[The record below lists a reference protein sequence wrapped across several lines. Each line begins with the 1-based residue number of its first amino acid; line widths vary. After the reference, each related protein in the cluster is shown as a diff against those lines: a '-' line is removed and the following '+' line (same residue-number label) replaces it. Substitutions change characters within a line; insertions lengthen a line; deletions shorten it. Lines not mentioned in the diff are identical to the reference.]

1 MVKWHHFEEDE
12 KAKSILIESRSSDLL
27 ALENLIYNMLVCTRR
42 EEISKLPL
50 LGIAILSLCCSFP
63 LTLKCCL
70 GEITILDE
78 NSKAGLK
85 RKKLFETSINL
96 AWKCQ
101 QILWKKEFSFLHFRG
116 HFCHLLFSIN
126 DPLEHLESHRIE
138 NSQGKNAWKN

>member
-1 MVKWHHFEEDE
+1 M
-12 KAKSILIESRSSDLL
+12 ESRSSDML
-27 ALENLIYNMLVCTRR
+27 ALKNLIYNMLVCTIR
-42 EEISKLPL
+42 EKISKLPL

-78 NSKAGLK
+78 NSKARTQERKAFRNKHQFSLK
-85 RKKLFETSINL
+85 MPTNLMKK
-96 AWKCQ
+96 
-101 QILWKKEFSFLHFRG
+101 KKEFSFLHFRG

-138 NSQGKNAWKN
+138 NSHGKNA

>member
-1 MVKWHHFEEDE
+1 MVKWHHFEEEE
-12 KAKSILIESRSSDLL
+12 KAKIILIESRSSDFL

-85 RKKLFETSINL
+85 RKKKSFSKQASIQPENANKSYEKKSSAFYTFEVTFAI
-96 AWKCQ
+96 C
-101 QILWKKEFSFLHFRG
+101 
-116 HFCHLLFSIN
+116 C
-126 DPLEHLESHRIE
+126 
-138 NSQGKNAWKN
+138 SQLMTLQST

>member
-12 KAKSILIESRSSDLL
+12 KAKIISIESRSSDLL

-78 NSKAGLK
+78 NSKARTQERKAFRNKHQFSLK
-85 RKKLFETSINL
+85 MPTNLMKKRVQLSTLSR
-96 AWKCQ
+96 
-101 QILWKKEFSFLHFRG
+101 S
-116 HFCHLLFSIN
+116 LLPFVVLN
-126 DPLEHLESHRIE
+126 
-138 NSQGKNAWKN
+138 

>member
-27 ALENLIYNMLVCTRR
+27 ALENLIYNMLVCTIK
-42 EEISKLPL
+42 EKISKLPL

-70 GEITILDE
+70 GEITILDD

-85 RKKLFETSINL
+85 RKKAFRNKHQFSLKMPTNL
-96 AWKCQ
+96 M
-101 QILWKKEFSFLHFRG
+101 KKKRVQLSTLSRS
-116 HFCHLLFSIN
+116 LLPFVVLN
-126 DPLEHLESHRIE
+126 
-138 NSQGKNAWKN
+138 